1 MIYSRPCEY
10 ALRALTYI
18 TVNSDS
24 ELIRTQEIAEAEGLP
39 APFLAKLLQ
48 QLARS
53 GILVSVKGPKGG
65 FGLARP
71 PKEISLLEVV
81 TAIDGEDGFM
91 RCAIGLAECT
101 DTAPCPLH
109 DTWKPLRDQ
118 ILDYMA
124 GRSLANL
131 AEAITRKKELIPNIH
146 LNPNSLF

>member
-91 RCAIGLAECT
+91 RCAMGLAECT

-131 AEAITRKKELIPNIH
+131 AEAITRKKELIDRAKW
-146 LNPNSLF
+146 

>member
-101 DTAPCPLH
+101 
-109 DTWKPLRDQ
+109 
-118 ILDYMA
+118 
-124 GRSLANL
+124 
-131 AEAITRKKELIPNIH
+131 
-146 LNPNSLF
+146 

>member
-131 AEAITRKKELIPNIH
+131 AEAITRKKELIEKAEWW
-146 LNPNSLF
+146 

>member
-91 RCAIGLAECT
+91 RCVIGLAECT

-131 AEAITRKKELIPNIH
+131 AEAITRKKELIDRAKW
-146 LNPNSLF
+146 

>member
-1 MIYSRPCEY
+1 MLYSRPCEY

-18 TVNSDS
+18 TTNIDM
-24 ELIRTQEIAEAEGLP
+24 ELIRAQEIAEAESLP

-81 TAIDGEDGFM
+81 SVVDGEDGFT
-91 RCAIGLAECT
+91 RCAVGLAECS

-109 DTWKPLRDQ
+109 DTWKLLRTE

-124 GRSLANL
+124 GRSLADL
-131 AEAITRKKELIPNIH
+131 AEAMVKKKLLLMSEN
-146 LNPNSLF
+146 N

>member
-24 ELIRTQEIAEAEGLP
+24 ELIRTQEIAETEGLP

-131 AEAITRKKELIPNIH
+131 AEAITRKKELIDRAEW
-146 LNPNSLF
+146 

>member
-131 AEAITRKKELIPNIH
+131 AEAITRKKELIDRAEW
-146 LNPNSLF
+146 

>member
-18 TVNSDS
+18 TVNKDS
-24 ELIRTQEIAEAEGLP
+24 ELIRAQDIAEAEGLP

-101 DTAPCPLH
+101 DTTPCPLH

-131 AEAITRKKELIPNIH
+131 AEAITRKKELIEKAEWW
-146 LNPNSLF
+146 